1 VVQVAPKRD
10 TDVDHAEA
18 QDVLARLE
26 RYITEHPGFPAPART
41 RDWNIESR
49 AREDEEDDNDSI
61 GLILAASAQPA
72 ALVCC
77 LLVIFA
83 FEHFNH
89 GVATLAAFAAAGGTS
104 YAILRKIPLSIACT
118 VGILAGLAIARLS

>member
-1 VVQVAPKRD
+1 MVQVAPQRD

-18 QDVLARLE
+18 QAVLARLE
-26 RYITEHPGFPAPART
+26 RYIAQHPPR
-41 RDWNIESR
+41 R
-49 AREDEEDDNDSI
+49 ARSRVLPIEHGEIEEADDSI

-77 LLVIFA
+77 LAVIFA

-89 GVATLAAFAAAGGTS
+89 GVSTVIALVASAGTG
-104 YAILRKIPLSIACT
+104 YAIFRRIPLSIACT
-118 VGILAGLAIARLS
+118 VGLLAGLAIARLS